1 MQTLEKICNTYFGVN
16 RMFLK
21 EAFCVFEGA
30 YRREPPPNQLVNA
43 SPATFIFFSDHW
55 IFLNVLVLPLT
66 VNDTT
71 PSAFPGELHVASNDT
86 EFHCPFLNASPLPLQ
101 RSMPAPLV

>member
-1 MQTLEKICNTYFGVN
+1 
-16 RMFLK
+16 
-21 EAFCVFEGA
+21 
-30 YRREPPPNQLVNA
+30 
-43 SPATFIFFSDHW
+43 
-55 IFLNVLVLPLT
+55 LNVLVLPLT